1 MHFCITANYT
11 PETLKAMAKN
21 PGASRPAAI
30 EKLLDAA
37 GGKLVCMFHTIAEGP
52 GAIIIFDAEPQ
63 KAMAMAALVTSSGA
77 MHNIKFQRLAT
88 AEEVVE
94 IRRTRL
100 ELEAAYAP
108 PGQ

>member
-1 MHFCITANYT
+1 MHFCFTANYT

-21 PGASRPAAI
+21 PGASRRAAI
-30 EKLLDAA
+30 QKLADAA
-37 GGKLVCMFHTIAEGP
+37 GAKLVCMFYTIAEGP
-52 GAIIIFDAEPQ
+52 GAIAIFDADPQ

-77 MHNIKFQRLAT
+77 MHNVKFQRLAT
-88 AEEVVE
+88 EEEVVE